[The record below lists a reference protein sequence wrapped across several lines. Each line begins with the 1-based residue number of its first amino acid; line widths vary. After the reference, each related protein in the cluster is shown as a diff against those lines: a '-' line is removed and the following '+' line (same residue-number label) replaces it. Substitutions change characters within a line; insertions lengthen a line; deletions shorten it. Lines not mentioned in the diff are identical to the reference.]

1 MNIEKVT
8 SESQAIEPPSPA
20 SYYLDEN
27 RPVLARA
34 VEMQKARQT
43 RFHNHPRAQLIY
55 AINGVVRVLTDEGTW
70 LVPPSQAVWIPSG
83 VMHETLAVNKVSVRN
98 LFIDPTATADL
109 PKNVCV
115 FNVSTLLRELILK
128 AVSIGNEY
136 QPDSSEYRIMQVI
149 LDTLKEAQPTIL
161 HLPMGKDPKLNK
173 VIGELLQTPDN
184 SLTLEEW
191 ASYVGASSRTLARL
205 FNKET
210 GMNFGQWRNQ
220 LRLIEAI
227 DRLGQGQS
235 VTNVAIDLGY
245 NSPSAFIAMFRKK
258 LGKSPA
264 AYFRD
269 ISEG

>member
-1 MNIEKVT
+1 MTNEQQV
-8 SESQAIEPPSPA
+8 IEPPSPA
-20 SYYLDEN
+20 SYYLDETK
-27 RPVLARA
+27 PVLARA
-34 VEMQKARQT
+34 VEMQKARRT
-43 RFHNHPRAQLIY
+43 RLHNHPRAQLIY
-55 AINGVVRVLTDEGTW
+55 AINGVVRVLTTEGTW
-70 LVPPSQAVWIPSG
+70 IVPPTQAVWIPSS

-98 LFIDPTATADL
+98 LFIDPSATENL
-109 PKNVCV
+109 PRNVCV
-115 FNVSTLLRELILK
+115 FNVSALLRELILK

-149 LDTLKEAQPTIL
+149 LDTLKEAQSTTL
-161 HLPMGKDPKLNK
+161 HLPMGKDPRLQK
-173 VIGELLQTPDN
+173 VIEALLENPDSN
-184 SLTLEEW
+184 RTLDDW
-191 ASYVGASSRTLARL
+191 ASFVGASSRTLARL

-258 LGKSPA
+258 LGKPPV
-264 AYFRD
+264 AYFRE